1 MITEEWCDA
10 AARFPDNNPRYK
22 VQDGTFAIGGR
33 TVFDNPLHSSRMV
46 HAHALGLTGAGEV
59 IVVVDAGFRMAHE
72 AFAGKS
78 STPIGNPGVDDHGT
92 MVASI
97 AAGSSPTM
105 TGVAPGANLI
115 FSDWGRDN
123 VLDLV
128 AAANAAR
135 NRNAVVQHNSWGFV
149 DRPITQASHESIVG
163 ISGYA
168 AWLAALTL
176 YAADGVQVF
185 AISNEEDAATAG
197 LRPRAGA

>member
-78 STPIGNPGVDDHGT
+78 NTRTGNPGVDDHGT

-97 AAGSSPTM
+97 AAGSA
-105 TGVAPGANLI
+105 APVFDDGI
-115 FSDWGRDN
+115 S
-123 VLDLV
+123 
-128 AAANAAR
+128 AAALR
-135 NRNAVVQHNSWGFV
+135 LS
-149 DRPITQASHESIVG
+149 
-163 ISGYA
+163 
-168 AWLAALTL
+168 
-176 YAADGVQVF
+176 
-185 AISNEEDAATAG
+185 AG
-197 LRPRAGA
+197 TLRPRAGA